1 MRRNWAKKALEN
13 FIAGR
18 PVTCKQVDYDALNN
32 RPVAQCFAG
41 EDDLQALM
49 VSAGWGVVLWSV
61 QRAVCAGGAGGCCR
75 QARGARPSVRGSF
88 GVAGS
93 AAGTR
98 AAVVIGLSA
107 ERTGPEPPP
116 LEARELHLLDSVKL
130 PICTGASHQGEP
142 LSLRL
147 IPAYP

>member
-49 VSAGWGVVLWSV
+49 VSAGWAW
-61 QRAVCAGGAGGCCR
+61 
-75 QARGARPSVRGSF
+75 SF
-88 GVAGS
+88 GRYSERYAPEE
-93 AAGTR
+93 R
-98 AAVVIGLSA
+98 AAVVGKLGVHGH
-107 ERTGPEPPP
+107 RCVPPS
-116 LEARELHLLDSVKL
+116 EWRAQQQARGR
-130 PICTGASHQGEP
+130 P
-142 LSLRL
+142 
-147 IPAYP
+147 